1 MTIFETSLRFHC
13 LLGIHTNHFNTC
25 RVLNKPSKPGIKTLT
40 CEPLYILKTRCKCC
54 KCVFFPVSIN
64 FIQNFTTTLQKDA
77 IISEW
82 KYWRYWMKWDKVK
95 KRLKSAKQ
103 VNFWPSIIHD
113 CTNLI
118 RLNISKGNGIMQCTD
133 IGFVHVFVSFHKQT
147 LMLNIIYMGIKEL
160 ICKGHWYEMRLCFE
174 LIIII
179 TLDMR

>member
-1 MTIFETSLRFHC
+1 MRLLSSLHQFYPEFYHHPAKGC
-13 LLGIHTNHFNTC
+13 NH
-25 RVLNKPSKPGIKTLT
+25 
-40 CEPLYILKTRCKCC
+40 
-54 KCVFFPVSIN
+54 
-64 FIQNFTTTLQKDA
+64 
-77 IISEW
+77 IIM

-160 ICKGHWYEMRLCFE
+160 ICKGHCYEIEKIVLWAYNHNYLGYEISWCRNICSCQKFHVSCKE
-174 LIIII
+174 KK
-179 TLDMR
+179 T